1 MIIHTIET
9 IHIKRTN
16 VNVYRVSWS
25 ILSYMAMQLQ
35 HCTYKITTSCRT
47 LMELLMKNCVKE
59 VGIKFF
65 FYCLKGP
72 QNSFDLQWKSF
83 SAIRRGAYLPSY
95 LDRKLIEPILCRF
108 RINMWKVFSTIVIMG
123 ILFFVL
129 VETNIQRV

>member
-16 VNVYRVSWS
+16 VNVYRVSCS
-25 ILSYMAMQLQ
+25 ISSYMAMQLQ

-65 FYCLKGP
+65 LLFERAP
-72 QNSFDLQWKSF
+72 
-83 SAIRRGAYLPSY
+83 
-95 LDRKLIEPILCRF
+95 KLF
-108 RINMWKVFSTIVIMG
+108 
-123 ILFFVL
+123 
-129 VETNIQRV
+129 